1 MEGKVLIYTSNNEN
15 KLKETIDHILS
26 MELQPV
32 VIDDGSTDNTK
43 EILKGYSDSID
54 VLYFDEKRGF
64 DATMLSGFRHI
75 LRGTNAK
82 IIITMNIETDDKFYI
97 QLLLENYKLHK
108 KDLYILNRVKS
119 KLYIAS
125 KVFNSVF
132 KFLSKLIY
140 TFDAQDHLSTFALFK
155 TGILKK
161 HVETMSPM
169 AKFILIKIYLEAA
182 KDQDIKYEW
191 LPIDEDKKDD
201 DVNYLLSI
209 GALF

>member
-97 QLLLENYKLHK
+97 QLLLENFIIIQN
-108 KDLYILNRVKS
+108 IL
-119 KLYIAS
+119 
-125 KVFNSVF
+125 
-132 KFLSKLIY
+132 
-140 TFDAQDHLSTFALFK
+140 
-155 TGILKK
+155 
-161 HVETMSPM
+161 
-169 AKFILIKIYLEAA
+169 
-182 KDQDIKYEW
+182 
-191 LPIDEDKKDD
+191 
-201 DVNYLLSI
+201 
-209 GALF
+209 